1 MNELKHRKELA
12 VQRIRSHRELFK
24 LECVRLKEQNPLTPA
39 LALGRQALGLVQGA
53 VSGAGS
59 TPGGGLSAVLRSERS
74 LLLPLALGLLRRLA
88 KRRRKHGASGS
99 PSLARSE
106 EAPPSNTESQD
117 QKPGERS

>member
-1 MNELKHRKELA
+1 MNELAHRKELA
-12 VQRIRSHRELFK
+12 IQRIRSHRELFE

-59 TPGGGLSAVLRSERS
+59 RPGGGLSAVLRSERS

-88 KRRRKHGASGS
+88 KRRRKQGASGS
-99 PSLARSE
+99 QSLARSE
-106 EAPPSNTESQD
+106 GARSSDTGSRNRKS
-117 QKPGERS
+117 GER